1 MKRVYIIT
9 NTTER
14 EIDMSIGEVING
26 YGEKHSPY
34 MGGFI
39 NHLPMGQLAV
49 YKMTGD
55 LKKVKDY
62 SEKFI
67 SQYRIDSIKT
77 NYSKAVSLE
86 DCLGNRELYEACL
99 DLLKGRVGEKEKDEF
114 IRATLNRYEL
124 GMSSGLFHVLIRVA
138 YSVEGY
144 QLDRE
149 LISEVRRA
157 LAYYITAYKKAD
169 VFTRKIKGEDILA
182 EMEKLCK
189 DSNVRNAVIGK
200 MGLGSKM
207 KALYEDRYYLD
218 SGFVVEGS
226 PEEKMKS
233 VLKLAIVAYRST
245 GSIVA
250 LHCITGLHA
259 LSVLK
264 NYYGDFSKAVDIL
277 TTCIVTHLIADDI
290 LEYSYNHEEE
300 VSNTWSELLSKGSE
314 SSDVHAV
321 KLSYSAHELY
331 KQYGIEQLKYAAM
344 KRIKS
349 E

>member
-1 MKRVYIIT
+1 
-9 NTTER
+9 
-14 EIDMSIGEVING
+14 MSIGSIINE
-26 YGEKHSPY
+26 YGEKYSPY
-34 MGGFI
+34 MGGFV
-39 NHLPMGQLAV
+39 NHLPMGQLAI

-55 LKKVKDY
+55 LKKVEDY
-62 SEKFI
+62 SELFL
-67 SQYRIDSIKT
+67 SMYRIDRVK
-77 NYSKAVSLE
+77 LE
-86 DCLGNRELYEACL
+86 YHKVDTLEECVGKRELYESCL
-99 DLLKGRVGEKEKDEF
+99 ELLESRVDDYKKDEF
-114 IRATLNRYEL
+114 IKDILNTYTM
-124 GMSSGLFHVLIRVA
+124 GMSSGLFHVLIRLA

-144 QLDRE
+144 ELDRE
-149 LISEVRRA
+149 MIREIQRS

-189 DSNVRNAVIGK
+189 DSNVRNVVIGK

-226 PEEKMKS
+226 TEEKMKS

-264 NYYGDFSKAVDIL
+264 NYYEDFSKAVDIL

-300 VSNTWSELLSKGSE
+300 VSNTWSEVLSKGSE

-321 KLSYSAHELY
+321 KLSYSAYELY
-331 KQYGIEQLKYAAM
+331 KKYGIEQLKYVAM